1 VRKVCDQLAKSSDGA
16 QYFLNPGQNMAAVA
30 RMLWSIL
37 EIDEP
42 KARVMYRNLH
52 NLVEKAVTQ

>member
-1 VRKVCDQLAKSSDGA
+1 
-16 QYFLNPGQNMAAVA
+16 MAAVA